1 MNVWIL
7 QTGEPLHC
15 DLNLYRPMRA
25 MNLANALVDRGHSVT
40 IWSSD
45 FFHQEKR
52 HRTGQF
58 TKHSVNDNLTI
69 LLVPSSGYQKNI
81 SFSRLLDHLDLAR
94 NLHSILELSLSSIGA
109 QQPDIAFIGYPPIE
123 TAFVMTNWLQS
134 KNIPTVLDIKDRWPQ
149 IFFEP
154 FPKVLRPL
162 ARLAFLPYTI
172 QAKYILKKSTCLSSI
187 TKSFLDS
194 YILYGGRQRLAF
206 DTVLPLSSP
215 GHSISSLELTD
226 AEDWWLSQGIDLSH
240 KLRFLFVGS
249 LSNAFNFECLR
260 GAFSRLILHFP
271 SAELL
276 ICGDGEFRSSLIH
289 SFRDNPNVY
298 FPGWI
303 NIPQTVFIMRNS
315 LATIAP
321 YKCSSDFV
329 ISIPNKIIDSLKYG
343 RPILTCLRGEVESL
357 IAAHNIGIYC
367 DDTVD
372 SWFDAMNSLMSS
384 STLLSQLS
392 SNCLATYDSYFSFQS
407 VYDPFVSKLEEIVRA

>member
-1 MNVWIL
+1 VNVWIL

-25 MNLANALVDRGHSVT
+25 MNLANALINRGHSVT

-58 TKHSVNDNLTI
+58 TKHRVNDSLTI
-69 LLVPSSGYQKNI
+69 LLVPSGGYQKNI
-81 SFSRLLDHLDLAR
+81 GFSRLWDHLVLAR

-123 TAFVMTNWLQS
+123 TAFVMTKWLHS
-134 KNIPTVLDIKDRWPQ
+134 RGIPTVLDIKDRWPQ
-149 IFFEP
+149 IFSEA

-162 ARLAFLPYTI
+162 ALLAFLPYAIT
-172 QAKYILKKSTCLSSI
+172 AKYLLKQSTYLSSI
-187 TKSFLDS
+187 TKTFLDS
-194 YILYGGRQRLAF
+194 YISYGARQSLAF

-215 GHSISSLELTD
+215 RDSISYREFID
-226 AEDWWLSQGIDLSH
+226 AKDWWLRQGIDLSH

-249 LSNAFNFECLR
+249 LSNAFNFDNLR
-260 GAFSRLILHFP
+260 ESFSRLVFHFP

-289 SFRDNPNVY
+289 SFRDNSNVY

-303 NIPQTVFIMRNS
+303 NIPQIDFIMRNS
-315 LATIAP
+315 LATVAP
-321 YKCSSDFV
+321 YKCSTDFV
-329 ISIPNKIIDSLKYG
+329 MSVPNKIIDSLKHG
-343 RPILTCLRGEVESL
+343 MPVLTCLRGEVESL
-357 IAAHNIGIYC
+357 IAKHVIGIFC
-367 DDTVD
+367 EDTAD
-372 SWFDAMNSLMSS
+372 SWYCAMSS
-384 STLLSQLS
+384 LISSPALLSQLS
-392 SNCLATYDSYFSFQS
+392 SNCLATYDSHFCFHS
-407 VYDPFVSKLEEIVRA
+407 VYDPFVSKEIVYAQ